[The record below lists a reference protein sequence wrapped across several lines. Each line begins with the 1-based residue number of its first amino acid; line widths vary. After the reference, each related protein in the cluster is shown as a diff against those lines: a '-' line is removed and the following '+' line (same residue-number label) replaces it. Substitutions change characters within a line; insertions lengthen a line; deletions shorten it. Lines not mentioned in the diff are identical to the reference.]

1 MTDVFEEVEEELR
14 SERWQRLAKRWG
26 PVIGAVL
33 LVCLIAALGY
43 WGWDSWRTRQ
53 AEAASV
59 DYDRGV
65 QALQQGDLA
74 AAESAFNT
82 AAERGG
88 AYRALAL
95 NQRAGIALQSNRT
108 EDALALL
115 DEAAEATGDPILRD
129 MAALKAAF
137 LVLDTAPLE
146 DLTERLEPLT
156 ADGRPYA
163 AYAREALARARLQ
176 HNQLPAARETF
187 VLLSL
192 GQDVPDSVRQR
203 AQAAIQAIDSGTASA
218 IPAIVAAAS
227 AAPTPAAP
235 VPAAGESPVPD
246 PAPAG

>member
-1 MTDVFEEVEEELR
+1 VTDVFEEVEEELR
-14 SERWQRLAKRWG
+14 SERWRRLALRWG
-26 PVIGAVL
+26 PVVGGIL

-74 AAESAFNT
+74 AAESAFN
-82 AAERGG
+82 AAADRGG

-95 NQRAGIALQSNRT
+95 NQRAGIALQSNRV
-108 EDALALL
+108 EDAVALL
-115 DEAAEATGDPILRD
+115 DDAAKASGDPILRD

-146 DLTERLEPLT
+146 TLTERLEPL
-156 ADGRPYA
+156 AEDGRPYA
-163 AYAREALARARLQ
+163 AYAREALALARVQ

-227 AAPTPAAP
+227 AAPAAAAPAAADAP
-235 VPAAGESPVPD
+235 VPA